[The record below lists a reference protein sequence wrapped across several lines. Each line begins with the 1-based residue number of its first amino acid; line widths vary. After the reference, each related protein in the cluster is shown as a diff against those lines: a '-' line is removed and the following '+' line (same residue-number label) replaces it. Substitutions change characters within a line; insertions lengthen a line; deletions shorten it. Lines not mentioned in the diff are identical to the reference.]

1 VTNLEDPSKP
11 PGLVGGAWLEQRL
24 GDPGVV
30 VVDMR
35 WREDGSGRSRF
46 ERGHVPGAVHLDW
59 STDIVEPPD
68 PVAFMLARPDAFARS
83 MIAAGIGDDATVVA
97 YSDKGGSGPF
107 RLWWACR
114 RYGHDQV
121 LVLDGGFDRW
131 VADGRPVS
139 ADPPSIRPVSW
150 RPAASI
156 EGFATADDVLTAGE
170 VPFCVV
176 LDSRPPEQ
184 FRGEAVWFE
193 SGPVPADGAGV
204 AHTARGDLR
213 AGRVPWARSVP
224 WFELYEADGTLR
236 SPEALRAMFEA
247 VGVREGSR
255 CITYCG
261 VGISASALL
270 FALRMAG
277 FDDAVLYDGSWD
289 DWARSPDRPVA
300 RG

>member
-1 VTNLEDPSKP
+1 VTNPGDPSKP
-11 PGLVGGAWLEQRL
+11 PSLVGGAWLEARL
-24 GDPGVV
+24 GDPRLV
-30 VVDMR
+30 VVDLR

-46 ERGHVPGAVHLDW
+46 DRGHVPGAVHLDW

-68 PVAFMLARPDAFARS
+68 PVAFNLARPEAFARS
-83 MIAAGIGDDATVVA
+83 LEQVGIGDDTTVVA
-97 YSDKGGSGPF
+97 YSDRGGSGPF

-131 VADGRPVS
+131 VGDGRPVS
-139 ADPPSIRPVSW
+139 AAPPTIRPASW

-156 EGFATADDVLTAGE
+156 EEVATADDVLSAGG
-170 VPFCVV
+170 VPSWVV

-184 FRGEAVWFE
+184 FRGDAVWFE
-193 SGPVPADGAGV
+193 SGPVPADDAGV
-204 AHTARGDLR
+204 AHTPRGDLR

-224 WFELYEADGTLR
+224 WFELYEADWTLR
-236 SPEALRAMFEA
+236 PPEAMRGMFEA
-247 VGVREGSR
+247 VGVRQESR

-270 FALRMAG
+270 FALRLAG
-277 FDDAVLYDGSWD
+277 FEDAMLYDGSWD
-289 DWARSPDRPVA
+289 DWARSPERPVA